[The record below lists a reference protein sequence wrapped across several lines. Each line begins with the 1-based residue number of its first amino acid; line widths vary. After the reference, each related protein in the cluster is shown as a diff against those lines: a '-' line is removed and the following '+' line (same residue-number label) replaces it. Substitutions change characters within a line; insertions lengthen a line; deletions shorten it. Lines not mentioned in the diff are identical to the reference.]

1 MNILIYL
8 IAAAVI
14 GWVATSLMHDRSNL
28 LLNIVI
34 AVIGAF
40 LAGWF
45 LSPLFGVG
53 TINDAIT
60 LPTMLVTL
68 LGAIILIAIVR
79 LNTSKTL
86 KILVSVDKENTNL
99 GEKNYVDHYH
109 YLVRLVA
116 AWLFRW
122 EYQSKF
128 PKNWKLDSYITGH
141 RDHTCHIEFAW
152 GDLVPMLD

>member
-8 IAAAVI
+8 IAAAII

-40 LAGWF
+40 LAGYF

-79 LNTSKTL
+79 L
-86 KILVSVDKENTNL
+86 I
-99 GEKNYVDHYH
+99 
-109 YLVRLVA
+109 R
-116 AWLFRW
+116 R
-122 EYQSKF
+122 
-128 PKNWKLDSYITGH
+128 
-141 RDHTCHIEFAW
+141 RR
-152 GDLVPMLD
+152 